1 MQAFEACVA
10 AQWVVDGVV
19 GSSQQ
24 QNQNLWRYR
33 EAISESI
40 TPYTPYKND
49 ISVRISQVPE
59 FLKMIEQ
66 SVVEQY
72 PDFEIVWFGHIGD
85 GNLHLNILK
94 PESWAIEDFRREC
107 ESVSESVLG
116 IVAQFKGS
124 ISAEH
129 GVGLLK
135 RDQLHYSRSEHEIE
149 LMRSL
154 KRVFDPNG
162 IMNPGKL
169 LPAPS

>member
-1 MQAFEACVA
+1 MEWA
-10 AQWVVDGVV
+10 VDGILAQ
-19 GSSQQ
+19 SEQ
-24 QNQNLWRYR
+24 QNANLWRYR

-49 ISVRISQVPE
+49 ISVRVSQVPE
-59 FLKMIEQ
+59 FLSAVEGIV
-66 SVVEQY
+66 SVRY

-94 PESWAIEDFRREC
+94 PGTWELEDFKLEC
-107 ESVSESVLG
+107 EKVSQQVLG
-116 IVAQFKGS
+116 LVAEFNGS

-135 RDQLHYSRSEHEIE
+135 KEQLSFSRSAEEIE

-154 KRVFDPNG
+154 KQVFDPNG

-169 LPAPS
+169 LPETL